1 MRGLIELT
9 GKRFGRW
16 TVLAL
21 HPKRRCRQAVWL
33 CRCDCGTQ
41 RLVFGHSLRQG
52 DSTCCGCRN
61 ARAPLNLIGQRFG
74 RWSVLGLCPE
84 RHRCGGATYLCW
96 LCRCACGV
104 ERVLVGTSLRQGKTR
119 SCGCLLRE
127 EVAKR
132 ATRHGHCR
140 GGKTTSIYGRWK
152 SMMQR
157 CFNPNNPQYS
167 NYGGRDITVHERWFD
182 FENYYTDVGDPP
194 PGMSLDR
201 INNDGDY
208 QPWNWQW
215 ATQSMQNYNQRRSL
229 KKADK
234 PVIKRGLGRPKGS

>member
-1 MRGLIELT
+1 
-9 GKRFGRW
+9 
-16 TVLAL
+16 
-21 HPKRRCRQAVWL
+21 
-33 CRCDCGTQ
+33 
-41 RLVFGHSLRQG
+41 
-52 DSTCCGCRN
+52 
-61 ARAPLNLIGQRFG
+61 
-74 RWSVLGLCPE
+74 
-84 RHRCGGATYLCW
+84 
-96 LCRCACGV
+96 
-104 ERVLVGTSLRQGKTR
+104 
-119 SCGCLLRE
+119 
-127 EVAKR
+127 
-132 ATRHGHCR
+132 
-140 GGKTTSIYGRWK
+140 
-152 SMMQR
+152 MMQR

-234 PVIKRGLGRPKGS
+234 PVIKRGLGRPKGSKNKPKRRRGRPLGSKNKPKLTGLVRAMEQV